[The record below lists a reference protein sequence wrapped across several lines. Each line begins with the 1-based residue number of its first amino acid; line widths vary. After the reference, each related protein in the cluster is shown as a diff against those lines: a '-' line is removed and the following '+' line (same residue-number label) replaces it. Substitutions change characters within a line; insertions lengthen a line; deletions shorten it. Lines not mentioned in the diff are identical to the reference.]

1 MTMTPS
7 IRRLATLAGVLLVG
21 TSLTA
26 VALAQGATTSGST
39 TATYAFELNPAN
51 TATSPSG
58 GGMAAPGDWIKVSG
72 SGTFTPA
79 TGAIKGSGKFTHYNA
94 DGTVHCQGTW
104 KATGLVGF
112 TDFGTDTNGDEG
124 GVISMTT
131 THACKAMG
139 TMTGVPMTV
148 TSAINAP
155 SGTVEGTTVG
165 PFTQPTGGGVLI
177 QQQ

>member
-1 MTMTPS
+1 MTMTPR
-7 IRRLATLAGVLLVG
+7 IRRLAILAGVLLGSASLVG
-21 TSLTA
+21 
-26 VALAQGATTSGST
+26 VALAQPAPSSGST
-39 TATYAFELNPAN
+39 AATYQFQLDPAN

-104 KATGLVGF
+104 KATGLGSF
-112 TDFGTDTNGDEG
+112 SDFGTDTNGDEG

-131 THACKAMG
+131 THTCKTTG

-155 SGTVEGTTVG
+155 SGTVEGTTIG
-165 PFTQPTGGGVLI
+165 PFTQPTSGGVTI